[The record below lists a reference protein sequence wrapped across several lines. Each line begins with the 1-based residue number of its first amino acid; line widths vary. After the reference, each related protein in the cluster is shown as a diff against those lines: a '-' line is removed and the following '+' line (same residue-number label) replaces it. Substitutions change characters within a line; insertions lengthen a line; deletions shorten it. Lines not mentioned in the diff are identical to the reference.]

1 MSPTYKLFF
10 SRPGD
15 PIYPSSSTWRPV
27 QVGDF
32 VSNELGMDLLGDALE
47 PTKILGGTEFWGA
60 GIEAE
65 GRLVKF
71 FQAYFRGS
79 LQP

>member
-10 SRPGD
+10 FQ
-15 PIYPSSSTWRPV
+15 TWWSNLSLIIHVTTFV

-60 GIEAE
+60 GIEA
-65 GRLVKF
+65 
-71 FQAYFRGS
+71 
-79 LQP
+79 

>member
-1 MSPTYKLFF
+1 MTTSP
-10 SRPGD
+10 
-15 PIYPSSSTWRPV
+15 
-27 QVGDF
+27 VGDF

>member
-1 MSPTYKLFF
+1 MPKEFPHHPRDVPF
-10 SRPGD
+10 
-15 PIYPSSSTWRPV
+15 V

-60 GIEAE
+60 GIEA
-65 GRLVKF
+65 
-71 FQAYFRGS
+71 
-79 LQP
+79 